1 MKTTPLPL
9 ILLLSLLLLAPT
21 AKAEGE
27 VNNTNWQ
34 DENVLA
40 NVSVGTD
47 GTSTDVQV
55 TLPNTN
61 DATRTDT
68 LYTVKTALGL
78 AWIANITNNKDSVY
92 QANDPGYKKL
102 YPHQKG
108 FKNCTVKLGNNDID
122 LTDHYWTPIGNDIYP
137 FYGTFDGNYKVVK
150 KLKIEIK
157 IENETLYNMSI
168 YAGLFGY
175 LQGDVHDLGIQVA
188 EAGIKVKDQYV
199 YAGALAG
206 HNEGAIQNCFAIGNN
221 SATID
226 AKADPGYL
234 GGLIGRNNGSITNC
248 YATLNVKGTVA
259 NSYTLAYAGGLVGH
273 NQGNISHVYAT
284 GKIDATGQGYPYM
297 GGVVG
302 TTTGGTLSHALAV
315 NKDNITSANGGS
327 LGRVCGNVYISDA
340 LCDTTTCYASTKI
353 RMNGK
358 VTGVGGSSI
367 GKYFDGI
374 NADTDTDLDELFPT
388 EGADAVWEYPTSNG
402 TPDNL
407 PILKGFTSDLQG
419 TTAKTD
425 VFDSPLDLST
435 LTANSGTSPTPTNET
450 QTYTADSL
458 IFSNTEGWIHKHG
471 TDDTNKAAFSGRVK
485 GKGTNVEL
493 AIKTDTAA
501 VLSFLDKTELTGP
514 SVSSASAIK
523 ICESQTEGKA
533 TYVTLRSEGVV
544 TVKAGGSSKPYA
556 YSQESGECHVDPK
569 NRFLFYGV
577 INKSN
582 GYLYSLIYWVWGSAP
597 TADITVNWD
606 GGGVTIPY
614 DNSKSYKTFFT
625 NPGGNN
631 ITVRVGKDFQKGEP
645 ASSTDPV
652 STFNFSET
660 RVITTYYNMQ
670 SAGAKGTADNPYV
683 IDLATLSTS
692 ATADGYTYTDAD
704 NRKIVTLNYTGSND
718 SVYYSIE
725 NKAANDAH
733 ILLTSADGL
742 TKALCLKARSGS
754 FVDSLQVPASADWT
768 LKGDTLKASY
778 VEVSGG
784 LKLDGPVTVENTV
797 MTGNNNYVLKVLAGG
812 SVTVNDVLKAY
823 GAGTS
828 SIAID
833 IENEGILTIG
843 GEGKVYTYRWI
854 YADNSNKLSINKGG
868 ILRCA
873 GHITGNEFSF
883 PVIQWDFTNKPKTE
897 LVAEH
902 GNEEIRFTREM
913 FGQYLDETSSFT
925 ANVTADAKYTLYQ
938 VTEGENVKLIGATDK
953 KSDITDEGGE
963 IVDAFSTTA
972 GPKTS
977 YLMVGKPIPQIVDEK
992 SITFTT
998 SGEYTDSNG
1007 TTHEFNGILEKTTV
1021 PLLKIETTVF
1031 EMAIKNVN
1039 VDSLVIKK
1047 GATLYLNGEN
1057 KLDSIAVAENGS
1069 LILYGTSSTEGLTCS
1084 KGVVNR
1090 GMFQDLSGLIRSV
1103 TIPLAN
1109 DKVVDFSLDTP
1120 SDVEVARGGQT
1131 ELKPSG
1137 KIPDE
1142 ATYAWSEWKDNN
1154 WVELNGGQ
1162 DYQKSSYT
1170 LGAGKYRC
1178 YVKVTLSNAS
1188 LKATAPTVTTL
1199 LTSFFTVTEKSTP
1212 PTPPVVIPTYYT
1224 VTLPAVEGATF
1235 SRATGETIVE
1245 EGTNFAFSIALD
1257 ADYDQSVPVVTTS
1270 RGETIEPRAG
1280 DGRYVVRDIQEDVVI
1295 TVTGI
1300 RRNDD
1305 PTANAAV
1312 TPDAVRLWTASG
1324 QLHISM
1330 PASADLRIYA
1340 FDGTLLRSLRLP
1352 AGETVMEAPSGPC
1365 IVVVGDRRFKVAR

>member
-733 ILLTSADGL
+733 ILLTSAANL
-742 TKALCLKARSGS
+742 ATPLCLKARSGS
-754 FVDSLQVPASADWT
+754 FVDSLQVPTSANWT

-778 VEVSGG
+778 VEVGGG
-784 LKLDGPVTVENTV
+784 LKLDGPVTVENTK
-797 MTGNNNYVLKVLAGG
+797 TDGNDNYALKVLSGG
-812 SVTVNDVLKAY
+812 SVTAGDVLKAY
-823 GAGTS
+823 GAGYD
-828 SIAID
+828 AID
-833 IENEGILTIG
+833 IENEGTLTIG
-843 GEGKVYTYRWI
+843 GEGKVYTYGWI
-854 YADNSNKLSINKGG
+854 NAINRNKLSIDKGG

-873 GHITGNEFSF
+873 GFINGNEFGF

-897 LVAEH
+897 LVAKH
-902 GNEEIRFTREM
+902 GSEEIRFTREM
-913 FGQYLDETSSFT
+913 FGKYLDEAQTFT
-925 ANVTADAKYTLYQ
+925 ANVTEDAEYTLYQ
-938 VTEGENVKLIGATDK
+938 VTGNGDVKLIGATQKGD
-953 KSDITDEGGE
+953 
-963 IVDAFSTTA
+963 IVDAFSATA
-972 GPKTS
+972 GQIAA
-977 YLMVGKPIPQIVDEK
+977 YNLVGKPTKIENEK
-992 SITFTT
+992 SITITED
-998 SGEYTDSNG
+998 GEDTKYTDSKG
-1007 TTHEFNGILEKTTV
+1007 TTHEFHGILENVTV
-1021 PLLKIETTVF
+1021 SLLKIEAGVT
-1031 EMAIKNVN
+1031 MAINNVN
-1039 VDSLVIKK
+1039 VDSLVVKQ
-1047 GATLYLNGEN
+1047 GLSALFLNGEN
-1057 KLDSIAVAENGS
+1057 KLDSIAVAENGT
-1069 LILYGTSSTEGLTCS
+1069 LLLKTSSTKGLTCS

-1090 GMFQDLSGLIRSV
+1090 GGFHDYTGLIRSV
-1103 TIPLAN
+1103 TIPLA
-1109 DKVVDFSLDTP
+1109 DGDVVFSLDTP
-1120 SDVEVARGGQT
+1120 ADVEVARGGQT
-1131 ELKPSG
+1131 QLQPSG
-1137 KIPDE
+1137 NIPSE
-1142 ATYAWSEWKDNN
+1142 AAIKYWWYILKNNEWEPISESMDSDDK
-1154 WVELNGGQ
+1154 VQ
-1162 DYQKSSYT
+1162 T
-1170 LGAGKYRC
+1170 FGAGKYRC
-1178 YVKVTLSNAS
+1178 YVEVTLSNAS
-1188 LKATAPTVTTL
+1188 LKSTGTTVTTL
-1199 LTSFFTVTEKSTP
+1199 LTCYFTVTEKSTP
-1212 PTPPVVIPTYYT
+1212 PAPPVVIPTYYT

-1235 SRATGETIVE
+1235 SRATGETTVE
-1245 EGTNFAFSIALD
+1245 EGTNFTFSITLD
-1257 ADYDQSVPVVTTS
+1257 ANYDQSVPVVTTS

-1324 QLHISM
+1324 QLHIST
-1330 PASADLRIYA
+1330 PVAADLRIYA
-1340 FDGTLLRSLRLP
+1340 FDGSLLRSLRLP
-1352 AGETVMEAPSGPC
+1352 AGETVMEAPAGPC